1 MLETSKRLPT
11 PPTVPVPRPMIISL
25 RTEPLTADVLAGH
38 LVQDAGISAA
48 LQRNWR
54 CHGCCRPRPN
64 FRIVPGGKDLDSTKK
79 QVHEFKQVRT
89 WVNNIATKLTENKR
103 VMKQHRP
110 HISTGIE
117 FELLQLD
124 NEVYTDELLGALS
137 SLDSLENKTTRT
149 RCAVCGWANK

>member
-1 MLETSKRLPT
+1 
-11 PPTVPVPRPMIISL
+11 MIISL

-117 FELLQLD
+117 FELLQFD

-149 RCAVCGWANK
+149 RCAVCGWTNK

>member
-1 MLETSKRLPT
+1 MLVS
-11 PPTVPVPRPMIISL
+11 PPLFRGTGAAQL
-25 RTEPLTADVLAGH
+25 R
-38 LVQDAGISAA
+38 
-48 LQRNWR
+48 
-54 CHGCCRPRPN
+54 RPRPN
-64 FRIVPGGKDLDSTKK
+64 FLIVPGGKDLDTQQI
-79 QVHEFKQVRT
+79 QVHEFKHVWT

-124 NEVYTDELLGALS
+124 NEVYTDELLGA